1 MRTTFR
7 RFLIKSLGAVAV
19 ATVALTSTAQ
29 AQTFVG
35 SWSVYNMDAPTW
47 TCCEPNG
54 PLAYTGQ
61 EAAAL
66 LFGGIPSD
74 YIISTVSNQVA
85 DINFSAWYDVIGFG
99 SLLAA
104 QNYDNKYLDEFYG
117 PTNGYSDGNNAD
129 NAASAFVRDN
139 LAGFDGVNYAFR
151 ANTVVPE
158 PSTVVLSGFGLLAL
172 GAAARRRRAQ
182 A

>member
-1 MRTTFR
+1 M
-7 RFLIKSLGAVAV
+7 
-19 ATVALTSTAQ
+19 
-29 AQTFVG
+29 G
-35 SWSVYNMDAPTW
+35 SWGVYHPDAPTW
-47 TCCEPNG
+47 TCCAPNG

-74 YIISTVSNQVA
+74 YIISTVSEQVA

-99 SLLAA
+99 SALFA
-104 QNYDNKYLDEFYG
+104 QDYNKKYLGEFYG
-117 PTNGYSDGNNAD
+117 PTANYGND
-129 NAASAFVRDN
+129 RDQNAASAFVRDN
-139 LAGFDGVNYAFR
+139 LAGFDGRNYAFR
-151 ANTVVPE
+151 VETVVPE

-172 GAAARRRRAQ
+172 AAAARRRRVQ